1 MHRPLLPRVLLFMLL
16 LAWFAP
22 PVLAASLQSSLR
34 GHASPYLALHGQDP
48 VAWQEWNAE
57 TVARARRENK
67 LLFVSLGYFSC
78 HWCHVMQQESYRDP
92 AIAAL
97 LNRYFIPVKVDRE
110 LNAALDAA
118 LIEFAS
124 RLNGV
129 AGWPLNA
136 FVTPDGYPAY
146 AVLYQPPA
154 EFKTLLKTLAADWR
168 TQADALKQAA
178 RDAAPPPS
186 PPSRLPS
193 QKPNAESL
201 GACRTLVVDSEKRTQ
216 RGHFFPDSP
225 PHGCSMGQEAG
236 EKWAAAVVLQ
246 PTIPK
251 SDRLPGQ
258 LQQAYMA
265 AVWQHADRLQGGFSQ
280 VSKFPMPSHLAQLLE
295 IHARQR
301 DPRLAEFLQLTLDQ
315 MARRGLRDH
324 VNGGFFRYTVDPN
337 WQTPHF
343 EKMLY
348 DNAQLAPIYARAAEV
363 FKRPD
368 YLALAHQTLDFMLD
382 TLGSP
387 EGGFYTATSSLDRR
401 GREGGAYLWQ
411 AATLRRLVKPAEFDL
426 LRKVW
431 GLDAPAPFALG
442 YLPQEQRELSP
453 AERARLQSILVRLK
467 AVGRKREA
475 PLDSKINAGL
485 NGLAL
490 SAFSRA
496 GQGVPR
502 FEAAA
507 RKLRSYL
514 ASSLVKQGQLAKTRA
529 GKRLFPD
536 AELDDY
542 AYVIAGLDDYARIDR
557 DPSAGKLA
565 KRLAQQAWSRFFSAG
580 GWQREA
586 KPLLATLRP
595 QPALPDG
602 ALPSAASRLIT
613 ATQSLLQT
621 QPDFAL
627 SVVLDQA
634 RALALP
640 TMQRNPF
647 EYPSGLGGRK

>member
-1 MHRPLLPRVLLFMLL
+1 MHRLPLSRVLLFMLL
-16 LAWFAP
+16 LACLAQP
-22 PVLAASLQSSLR
+22 ALAANLQNSLR

-97 LNRYFIPVKVDRE
+97 LNRHFIPVKVDRE
-110 LNAALDAA
+110 LNAALDAT

-136 FVTPDGYPAY
+136 FVTPDGYPVY
-146 AVLYQPPA
+146 AVLYQPPV
-154 EFKTLLKTLAADWR
+154 EFKRLLNTLAADWR

-178 RDAAPPPS
+178 RDAVPAPS
-186 PPSRLPS
+186 PPSRIPS
-193 QKPNAESL
+193 RKPDAETV
-201 GACRTLVVDSEKRTQ
+201 R
-216 RGHFFPDSP
+216 
-225 PHGCSMGQEAG
+225 
-236 EKWAAAVVLQ
+236 
-246 PTIPK
+246 
-251 SDRLPGQ
+251 Q
-258 LQQAYMA
+258 LQQAYLA
-265 AVWQHADRLQGGFSQ
+265 AVWQRADSLQGGFSQ

-301 DPRLAEFLQLTLDQ
+301 DPHLAEFLQLTLDQ
-315 MARRGLRDH
+315 MARRGLDDH
-324 VNGGFFRYTVDPN
+324 VNGGFFRYTVDPD

-387 EGGFYTATSSLDRR
+387 EGGFYTATSALDRR

-411 AATLRRLVKPAEFDL
+411 AAALRRLVKPAEFDL
-426 LRKVW
+426 LSKVW

-442 YLPQEQRELSP
+442 YLPQEKGDLSP
-453 AERARLQSILVRLK
+453 AERARLQTLLQPILVRLK
-467 AVGRKREA
+467 AVGRNREA

-507 RKLRSYL
+507 RKLRGYL
-514 ASSLVKQGQLAKTRA
+514 ESSLIKQGQLAKTRA

-542 AYVIAGLDDYARIDR
+542 AYVVAGLDDYARVYR

-565 KRLAQQAWSRFFSAG
+565 KGLAQRAWSRFFSAG
-580 GWQREA
+580 GWQREV

-595 QPALPDG
+595 QSALPDG
-602 ALPSAASRLIT
+602 ALPSAASRLMS

-621 QPDFAL
+621 QPDAAL
-627 SVVLDQA
+627 SAALDQA
-634 RALALP
+634 LALALP
-640 TMQRNPF
+640 AIQRNPF
-647 EYPSGLGGRK
+647 DYPGGLGGLVGIRPR

>member
-1 MHRPLLPRVLLFMLL
+1 MHRRLPLRILILRILLCMLACLP
-16 LAWFAP
+16 AAESS
-22 PVLAASLQSSLR
+22 LAAGLHNSLS

-78 HWCHVMQQESYRDP
+78 HWCHVMQRESYRDP

-97 LNRYFIPVKVDRE
+97 LNRHFIPVKVDRE

-154 EFKTLLKTLAADWR
+154 EFKALLKTLASDWR

-178 RDAAPPPS
+178 RDAAPPLS
-186 PPSRLPS
+186 HLPTR
-193 QKPNAESL
+193 KPDA
-201 GACRTLVVDSEKRTQ
+201 DSGR
-216 RGHFFPDSP
+216 
-225 PHGCSMGQEAG
+225 
-236 EKWAAAVVLQ
+236 
-246 PTIPK
+246 
-251 SDRLPGQ
+251 Q
-258 LQQAYMA
+258 LQQAYLA
-265 AVWQHADRLQGGFSQ
+265 EVWRHADSLQGGFSQ
-280 VSKFPMPSHLAQLLE
+280 VSKFPMPSHLVQLLE

-324 VNGGFFRYTVDPN
+324 VNGGFFRYTVDPD
-337 WQTPHF
+337 WRTPHF

-348 DNAQLAPIYARAAEV
+348 DNSQLAPIYARAAEV

-368 YLALAHQTLDFMLD
+368 YLELAHQTLDFMLD
-382 TLGSP
+382 TLAAP
-387 EGGFYTATSSLDRR
+387 EGGFYTATSALDRR

-411 AATLRRLVKPAEFDL
+411 PAALRRLVKPAEFDL

-431 GLDAPAPFALG
+431 RLDAPAPFALG
-442 YLPQEQRELSP
+442 YLPQEQVDLSP
-453 AERARLQSILVRLK
+453 AERARLQPRMQSILVRLK
-467 AVGRKREA
+467 AAGRNREA

-507 RKLRSYL
+507 RKLRGYL
-514 ASSLVKQGQLAKTRA
+514 ESRLISQGQLAKTRA

-542 AYVIAGLDDYARIDR
+542 AYVVAGLDDFARVYR

-565 KRLAQQAWSRFFSAG
+565 RALAQQAWARFFSAA
-580 GWQREA
+580 GWRREA

-602 ALPSAASRLIT
+602 ALPSAASRLIA
-613 ATQSLLQT
+613 ATRSLLRT

-627 SVVLDQA
+627 DASLDQA
-634 RALALP
+634 LALALP
-640 TMQRNPF
+640 AMQRNPF
-647 EYPSGLGGRK
+647 DYPGGLEGLAGVNKSGGRKPR

>member
-1 MHRPLLPRVLLFMLL
+1 
-16 LAWFAP
+16 
-22 PVLAASLQSSLR
+22 
-34 GHASPYLALHGQDP
+34 LHGQDP

-78 HWCHVMQQESYRDP
+78 HWCHVMQQESYRNP

-97 LNRYFIPVKVDRE
+97 LNRHFIPVKVDRE
-110 LNAALDAA
+110 LNAALDAT

-129 AGWPLNA
+129 AGWPLNV

-154 EFKTLLKTLAADWR
+154 EFKRLLNTLAADWR

-178 RDAAPPPS
+178 RDAAPASS
-186 PPSRLPS
+186 PPSRLLS
-193 QKPNAESL
+193 RRSDAADAESV
-201 GACRTLVVDSEKRTQ
+201 R
-216 RGHFFPDSP
+216 
-225 PHGCSMGQEAG
+225 
-236 EKWAAAVVLQ
+236 
-246 PTIPK
+246 
-251 SDRLPGQ
+251 Q
-258 LQQAYMA
+258 LQQAYLA
-265 AVWQHADRLQGGFSQ
+265 AVWQRADSLQGGFSQ

-324 VNGGFFRYTVDPN
+324 VNGGFFRYTVDPD

-348 DNAQLAPIYARAAEV
+348 DNAQLAPIYVRAAEV
-363 FKRPD
+363 LKRPD

-382 TLGSP
+382 TLASP
-387 EGGFYTATSSLDRR
+387 EGGFYTATSALDRR

-411 AATLRRLVKPAEFDL
+411 AVALRRLVKPAEFDL
-426 LRKVW
+426 LRNVW
-431 GLDAPAPFALG
+431 GLDTPAPFALG
-442 YLPQEQRELSP
+442 YLPQEQRDLSP
-453 AERARLQSILVRLK
+453 AERARLQPRMQAILARLK
-467 AVGRKREA
+467 AVGRAREV

-507 RKLRSYL
+507 RKLRGYL
-514 ASSLVKQGQLAKTRA
+514 ESRLVKQGQLAKTRA
-529 GKRLFPD
+529 GKRLFLD

-542 AYVIAGLDDYARIDR
+542 AYVVAGLDDYARVYR

-565 KRLAQQAWSRFFSAG
+565 TKLAQQAWARFFSSG

-602 ALPSAASRLIT
+602 ALPSAASGLMA
-613 ATQSLLQT
+613 ATRSLLRT
-621 QPDFAL
+621 QPDAAL
-627 SVVLDQA
+627 SSALDQA
-634 RALALP
+634 LALAFP
-640 TMQRNPF
+640 AMQRNPF
-647 EYPSGLGGRK
+647 DYPSGLEGLAGIKPR

>member
-1 MHRPLLPRVLLFMLL
+1 MHRLPLPRALLFVLL
-16 LAWFAP
+16 LAWFAQP
-22 PVLAASLQSSLR
+22 ALAANLQNSLR

-78 HWCHVMQQESYRDP
+78 HWCHVMQQESYRNP

-97 LNRYFIPVKVDRE
+97 LNRHFIPVKVDRE
-110 LNAALDAA
+110 LNAALDAT

-129 AGWPLNA
+129 AGWPLNV

-154 EFKTLLKTLAADWR
+154 EFKRLLNTLAADWR

-178 RDAAPPPS
+178 RDAAPASS
-186 PPSRLPS
+186 PPSRLLS
-193 QKPNAESL
+193 RRSDAADAESV
-201 GACRTLVVDSEKRTQ
+201 R
-216 RGHFFPDSP
+216 
-225 PHGCSMGQEAG
+225 
-236 EKWAAAVVLQ
+236 
-246 PTIPK
+246 
-251 SDRLPGQ
+251 Q
-258 LQQAYMA
+258 LQQAYLA
-265 AVWQHADRLQGGFSQ
+265 AVWQRADSLQGGFSQ

-324 VNGGFFRYTVDPN
+324 VNGGFFRYTVDPD

-348 DNAQLAPIYARAAEV
+348 DNAQLAPIYVRAAEV
-363 FKRPD
+363 LKRPD

-382 TLGSP
+382 TLASP
-387 EGGFYTATSSLDRR
+387 EGGFYTATSALDRR

-411 AATLRRLVKPAEFDL
+411 AVALRRLVKPAEFDL
-426 LRKVW
+426 LRNVW
-431 GLDAPAPFALG
+431 GLDTPAPFALG
-442 YLPQEQRELSP
+442 YLPQEQRDLSP
-453 AERARLQSILVRLK
+453 AERARLQPRMQAILARLK
-467 AVGRKREA
+467 AVGRAREV

-507 RKLRSYL
+507 RKLRGYL
-514 ASSLVKQGQLAKTRA
+514 ESRLVKQGQLAKTRA
-529 GKRLFPD
+529 GKRLFLD

-542 AYVIAGLDDYARIDR
+542 AYVVAGLDDYARVYR

-565 KRLAQQAWSRFFSAG
+565 TKLAQQAWARFFSSG

-602 ALPSAASRLIT
+602 ALPSAASGLMA
-613 ATQSLLQT
+613 ATRSLLRT
-621 QPDFAL
+621 QPDAAL
-627 SVVLDQA
+627 SSALDQA
-634 RALALP
+634 LALAFP
-640 TMQRNPF
+640 AMQRNPF
-647 EYPSGLGGRK
+647 DYPSGLEGLAGIKPR

>member
-1 MHRPLLPRVLLFMLL
+1 MYRLPLSRVLLFLLL
-16 LAWFAP
+16 LAWLAQP
-22 PVLAASLQSSLR
+22 ALAANLQNSLR

-97 LNRYFIPVKVDRE
+97 LNRHFIPVKVDRE
-110 LNAALDAA
+110 LNAALDAT

-154 EFKTLLKTLAADWR
+154 EFKTLLKTLVSDWR

-178 RDAAPPPS
+178 RDVALT
-186 PPSRLPS
+186 PSRLPS
-193 QKPNAESL
+193 RKPDAESV
-201 GACRTLVVDSEKRTQ
+201 R
-216 RGHFFPDSP
+216 
-225 PHGCSMGQEAG
+225 
-236 EKWAAAVVLQ
+236 
-246 PTIPK
+246 
-251 SDRLPGQ
+251 Q
-258 LQQAYMA
+258 LQQAYLA
-265 AVWQHADRLQGGFSQ
+265 TVWQRADSLQGGFSQ

-301 DPRLAEFLQLTLDQ
+301 DPHLAEFLQLTLDQ

-324 VNGGFFRYTVDPN
+324 VNGGFFRYTVDPD

-368 YLALAHQTLDFMLD
+368 YMALAHQTLDFMLD

-387 EGGFYTATSSLDRR
+387 EGGFYTATSALDRR

-411 AATLRRLVKPAEFDL
+411 PAALRRLVKPAEFDL

-442 YLPQEQRELSP
+442 YLPQEQGDLSA
-453 AERARLQSILVRLK
+453 AERARLQSILARLK
-467 AVGRKREA
+467 AVGRNREA

-490 SAFSRA
+490 SAFSRT

-507 RKLRSYL
+507 RKLRGYL
-514 ASSLVKQGQLAKTRA
+514 ESRLINQGQLAKTRA
-529 GKRLFPD
+529 GKRLFLD

-542 AYVIAGLDDYARIDR
+542 AYVVAGLDDYARVYR

-565 KRLAQQAWSRFFSAG
+565 KGLAQQAWSRFFSAG

-602 ALPSAASRLIT
+602 ALPSAASGLMA
-613 ATQSLLQT
+613 ATQSVLRM
-621 QPDFAL
+621 QPDAAL
-627 SVVLDQA
+627 SAALDQA
-634 RALALP
+634 LALALP
-640 TMQRNPF
+640 AMQRNPF
-647 EYPSGLGGRK
+647 DYPSGLGGLAGIKLR

>member
-1 MHRPLLPRVLLFMLL
+1 MHRLPLSRVLLFMWLL
-16 LAWFAP
+16 VWLAP
-22 PVLAASLQSSLR
+22 PGLAASLHNSLR

-57 TVARARRENK
+57 TVARARREDK

-97 LNRYFIPVKVDRE
+97 LNRHFIPVKVDRE
-110 LNAALDAA
+110 LNAALDAT

-154 EFKTLLKTLAADWR
+154 EFKTLLKTLVSDWR

-178 RDAAPPPS
+178 RDAAPASSSPS
-186 PPSRLPS
+186 HLPIR
-193 QKPNAESL
+193 KLDA
-201 GACRTLVVDSEKRTQ
+201 DSVR
-216 RGHFFPDSP
+216 
-225 PHGCSMGQEAG
+225 
-236 EKWAAAVVLQ
+236 
-246 PTIPK
+246 
-251 SDRLPGQ
+251 Q
-258 LQQAYMA
+258 LQQAYLA
-265 AVWQHADRLQGGFSQ
+265 EVWRRADSLQGGFSQ

-301 DPRLAEFLQLTLDQ
+301 DPHLAEFLQLTLDQ

-324 VNGGFFRYTVDPN
+324 VNGGFFRYTVDPD
-337 WQTPHF
+337 WRTPHF

-387 EGGFYTATSSLDRR
+387 EGGFYTATSALDRR

-411 AATLRRLVKPAEFDL
+411 PAALSRLVKPAEFDL

-431 GLDAPAPFALG
+431 RLDAPAPFALG
-442 YLPQEQRELSP
+442 YLPQEQGELSA
-453 AERARLQSILVRLK
+453 AERTRLQPILVRLS
-467 AVGRKREA
+467 AVGRNREA

-502 FEAAA
+502 FEVAAH
-507 RKLRSYL
+507 KLRGYL
-514 ASSLVKQGQLAKTRA
+514 ERRLINQGKLAKTRA

-542 AYVIAGLDDYARIDR
+542 AYVVAGLDDYARTHR

-565 KRLAQQAWSRFFSAG
+565 KVLAQQAWARFFSAG

-586 KPLLATLRP
+586 NPLLATLRP

-602 ALPSAASRLIT
+602 ALPSAASRLIV
-613 ATQSLLQT
+613 ATRSLLRT

-627 SVVLDQA
+627 GMAVEQA
-634 RALALP
+634 QALALP
-640 TMQRNPF
+640 AMQRNPF
-647 EYPSGLGGRK
+647 DYPGGLEGLAGVE

>member
-1 MHRPLLPRVLLFMLL
+1 MHRLPLPRALLFVWL
-16 LAWFAP
+16 LAWLAQP
-22 PVLAASLQSSLR
+22 ALAANLQNSLR

-97 LNRYFIPVKVDRE
+97 LNRHFIPVKVDRE
-110 LNAALDAA
+110 LNAALDAT

-168 TQADALKQAA
+168 TQADALQQAA
-178 RDAAPPPS
+178 RDAAPASSPS
-186 PPSRLPS
+186 SLLSSRRS
-193 QKPNAESL
+193 DAADAESV
-201 GACRTLVVDSEKRTQ
+201 R
-216 RGHFFPDSP
+216 
-225 PHGCSMGQEAG
+225 
-236 EKWAAAVVLQ
+236 
-246 PTIPK
+246 
-251 SDRLPGQ
+251 Q
-258 LQQAYMA
+258 LQQAYLT
-265 AVWQHADRLQGGFSQ
+265 AVWQRADSLQGGFSQ

-324 VNGGFFRYTVDPN
+324 VNGGFFRYTVDPD

-363 FKRPD
+363 LKRPD
-368 YLALAHQTLDFMLD
+368 YLVLAHQTLDFMLD
-382 TLGSP
+382 TLASP
-387 EGGFYTATSSLDRR
+387 EGGFYTATSALDRR

-411 AATLRRLVKPAEFDL
+411 AAELRRLIKPAEFDL
-426 LRKVW
+426 LRNVW

-442 YLPQEQRELSP
+442 YLPQEQRDLSP
-453 AERARLQSILVRLK
+453 AERARLQPRMQAILARLK
-467 AVGRKREA
+467 AVGRAREA
-475 PLDSKINAGL
+475 PLDNKINAGL

-507 RKLRSYL
+507 RKLRGYL
-514 ASSLVKQGQLAKTRA
+514 ESHLVKQGQLAKTRA
-529 GKRLFPD
+529 GKRLFLD

-542 AYVIAGLDDYARIDR
+542 AYVVAGLDDYARVYR

-565 KRLAQQAWSRFFSAG
+565 KGLAQQAWSRFFSAG

-602 ALPSAASRLIT
+602 ALPSAASRLIA
-613 ATQSLLQT
+613 ATRSLLKT

-627 SVVLDQA
+627 SAVLDQA
-634 RALALP
+634 LALALP
-640 TMQRNPF
+640 AMQRNPF
-647 EYPSGLGGRK
+647 DYPGGLEGLAGIKPR

>member
-1 MHRPLLPRVLLFMLL
+1 
-16 LAWFAP
+16 
-22 PVLAASLQSSLR
+22 
-34 GHASPYLALHGQDP
+34 
-48 VAWQEWNAE
+48 
-57 TVARARRENK
+57 
-67 LLFVSLGYFSC
+67 
-78 HWCHVMQQESYRDP
+78 MQQESYRNP

-97 LNRYFIPVKVDRE
+97 LNRHFIPVKVDRE
-110 LNAALDAA
+110 LNAALDAT

-129 AGWPLNA
+129 AGWPLNV

-154 EFKTLLKTLAADWR
+154 EFKRLLNTLAADWR

-178 RDAAPPPS
+178 RDAAPASS
-186 PPSRLPS
+186 PPSRLLS
-193 QKPNAESL
+193 RRSDAADAESV
-201 GACRTLVVDSEKRTQ
+201 R
-216 RGHFFPDSP
+216 
-225 PHGCSMGQEAG
+225 
-236 EKWAAAVVLQ
+236 
-246 PTIPK
+246 
-251 SDRLPGQ
+251 Q
-258 LQQAYMA
+258 LQQAYLA
-265 AVWQHADRLQGGFSQ
+265 AVWQRADSLQGGFSQ

-324 VNGGFFRYTVDPN
+324 VNGGFFRYTVDPD

-348 DNAQLAPIYARAAEV
+348 DNAQLAPIYVRAAEV
-363 FKRPD
+363 LKRPD

-382 TLGSP
+382 TLASP
-387 EGGFYTATSSLDRR
+387 EGGFYTATSALDRR

-411 AATLRRLVKPAEFDL
+411 AVALRRLVKPAEFDL
-426 LRKVW
+426 LRNVW
-431 GLDAPAPFALG
+431 GLDTPAPFALG
-442 YLPQEQRELSP
+442 YLPQEQRDLSP
-453 AERARLQSILVRLK
+453 AERARLQPRMQAILARLK
-467 AVGRKREA
+467 AVGRAREV

-507 RKLRSYL
+507 RKLRGYL
-514 ASSLVKQGQLAKTRA
+514 ESRLVKQGQLAKTRA
-529 GKRLFPD
+529 GKRLFLD

-542 AYVIAGLDDYARIDR
+542 AYVVAGLDDYARVYR

-565 KRLAQQAWSRFFSAG
+565 TKLAQQAWARFFSSG

-602 ALPSAASRLIT
+602 ALPSAASGLMA
-613 ATQSLLQT
+613 ATRSLLRT
-621 QPDFAL
+621 QPDAAL
-627 SVVLDQA
+627 SSALDQA
-634 RALALP
+634 LALAFP
-640 TMQRNPF
+640 AMQRNPF
-647 EYPSGLGGRK
+647 DYPSGLEGLAGIKPR